1 MEGLRVQIENYRAI
15 AKADIALAE
24 LTVLTGVNASG
35 KSTLARLFH
44 HTVETNRN
52 FATRATR
59 VALRQ
64 VAWRPL
70 RAFIDFAGSGGIDWR
85 QIRVLS
91 DALSGWRDGM
101 VNIAH
106 LREVIN
112 KIFAFSNFRAIVSAD
127 SRILDAFNRMADTTL
142 QNVSDVHDFL
152 NKCLDKAQTRVD
164 AYLKHEG
171 DAQPF
176 LESRG
181 QDRWLEARQLQ
192 VWDGETLIFDRQQP
206 RHAVPEIYSPK
217 RSIYIR
223 QELGG
228 FDFSFA
234 VPTLTRENKNLV
246 LHFGGSDYLIDPS
259 LVGVSQTTMFADG
272 HFVAPPNQDS
282 VRWGEWCYIRKDGA
296 TFQYPDCAEGIKAL
310 APLQVLDSYGL
321 LDSNTLLILDEPEV
335 HLHPQWIVKCAEA
348 LVNLVAERRVR
359 VLVASHSPYMIQALQ
374 RFAAQAL
381 GKGQFRFY
389 LAEEAEGV
397 PFGYTYRDL
406 GEKIGPI
413 FKTFNVALD
422 RIASYEVSGEE

>member
-1 MEGLRVQIENYRAI
+1 MGGLRVHLEGYRAI

-52 FATRATR
+52 FTTRATR

-64 VAWRPL
+64 VAWKPI
-70 RAFIDFAGSGGIDWR
+70 RAFIDFAGSGGIGWR
-85 QIRVLS
+85 QTRVLR
-91 DALSGWRDGM
+91 DAFLDLRDGK
-101 VNIAH
+101 VNINR
-106 LREVIN
+106 LRETIDE
-112 KIFAFSNFRAIVSAD
+112 IFALPEFCKIVSAD
-127 SRILDAFNRMADTTL
+127 SRILDAFNRMAETTL
-142 QNVSDVHDFL
+142 QSVSEVHAFL
-152 NKCLDKAQTRVD
+152 SKCLDKAQTLID
-164 AYLKHEG
+164 AYLRREG

-176 LESRG
+176 LVSCG
-181 QDRWLEARQLQ
+181 QDKWLESQQLQ
-192 VWDGETLIFDRQQP
+192 VWDGETLIFDVRQP
-206 RHAVPEIYSPK
+206 RRAVSEIYSPK

-228 FDFSFA
+228 FNFSFS
-234 VPTLTRENKNLV
+234 VPTLTRENNNPV
-246 LHFGGSDYLIDPS
+246 LHFGGSDYLIEPS
-259 LVGVSQTTMFADG
+259 LVGASQTAMFADG
-272 HFVAPPNQDS
+272 HFVAPPNQNTIG
-282 VRWGEWCYIRKDGA
+282 WGEWRYVRKDGA

-335 HLHPQWIVKCAEA
+335 HLHPQWIVKCAES

-359 VLVASHSPYMIQALQ
+359 VLVASHSPYLIQALQ

-397 PFGYTYRDL
+397 PFGYTYRNL

-422 RIASYEVSGEE
+422 QIASYDVSGEE

>member
-1 MEGLRVQIENYRAI
+1 MGGLRVHLEGYRAI
-15 AKADIALAE
+15 EKADIALAE

-70 RAFIDFAGSGGIDWR
+70 RAFIDFAESGGIDWR
-85 QIRVLS
+85 HIRVFS
-91 DALSGWRDGM
+91 DALSDWRDGK
-101 VNIAH
+101 VNIDR

-112 KIFAFSNFRAIVSAD
+112 KIFAFSNFRSVVSAD
-127 SRILDAFNRMADTTL
+127 SRILDAFNRMSETTL

-164 AYLKHEG
+164 AYLKREG

-192 VWDGETLIFDRQQP
+192 VWDGETLIFDNQQP

-223 QELGG
+223 HELGSSSASVYLQRIRIEG
-228 FDFSFA
+228 KE
-234 VPTLTRENKNLV
+234 RV
-246 LHFGGSDYLIDPS
+246 LEFGGARYPLEEHLEWMPTE
-259 LVGVSQTTMFADG
+259 VAFMDG
-272 HFVAPPNQDS
+272 HFEAPPNRDS
-282 VRWGEWCYIRKDGA
+282 VGWGEWRYVRKDGA

-335 HLHPQWIVKCAEA
+335 HLHPQWIVECAES
-348 LVNLVAERRVR
+348 LVNLVAKRQVR
-359 VLVASHSPYMIQALQ
+359 VLVASHSPYLIQALQ
-374 RFAAQAL
+374 RFAARAL
-381 GKGQFRFY
+381 GAGQFRFY

-422 RIASYEVSGEE
+422 RIASYDASGEE